1 MISPLS
7 GLGRAIGIGV
17 LALMPLTGAGQ
28 WIGDSS
34 SEAAIQ
40 RGILYIYNL
49 SLDSARTQFRTV
61 TKSHPDHPAG
71 YFFLSTV
78 EWWGILIDFDNTSK
92 DEKLLSL
99 LDKTI
104 EVCDKRLDLNEND
117 TAALFFKGGAL
128 GFRGRLHGNRT
139 DWLKAANA
147 GREAL
152 PIVHKAYSLD
162 PGNYDI
168 LLGIGIYDY
177 YAAIIPEQFPLVK
190 PLMLLFPSGDKQR
203 GLRELRRAADSARYA
218 GIEAS
223 YFLMQ
228 VLQNYEHRYDEA
240 MNIASQLSLRFPMNA
255 VFHKYVGRCAASLG
269 RWEEMHLT
277 WSEILRRVNE
287 HKPGYTSNIER
298 EAEYYLGQ
306 YEMESGSYDSAL
318 AHLYRCDE
326 LSRKLD
332 TGEPSGFMIVANL
345 RIGMLYDLQMKRELA
360 LKQYEKVLK
369 LNDYMNS
376 HKQAEEYRKVPYRKS

>member
-1 MISPLS
+1 M
-7 GLGRAIGIGV
+7 
-17 LALMPLTGAGQ
+17 LALIPLISAGQ
-28 WIGDSS
+28 WVGDST

-40 RGILYIYNL
+40 RGILHIYNL
-49 SLDSARTQFRTV
+49 SFDSARAEFRSV
-61 TKSHPDHPAG
+61 TKAHPDHPAG

-78 EWWGILIDFDNTSK
+78 EWWGILIDFENTSR

-104 EVCDKRLDLNEND
+104 EVCDSRLDLNEND

-128 GFRGRLHGNRT
+128 GFRGRLHGNRS

-152 PIVHKAYSLD
+152 PIVRKAFSLD
-162 PGNYDI
+162 PGNHDI

-177 YAAIIPEQFPLVK
+177 YAAVIPEQFPLVK
-190 PLMLLFPSGDKQR
+190 PLMFLFPTGDKQR

-223 YFLMQ
+223 YFLLQ
-228 VLQNYEHRYDEA
+228 VLQNYERRYDEA
-240 MNIASQLSLRFPMNA
+240 MVIASRLSSQFPQNS

-269 RWEEMHLT
+269 RWEEMHVT

-287 HKPGYTSNIER
+287 KQAGYTPNVER

-306 YEMESGSYDSAL
+306 YEMESGSYDTAL
-318 AHLYRCDE
+318 THLYRCDE
-326 LSRKLD
+326 LSRTLD
-332 TGEPSGFMIVANL
+332 TEEPSGFMIIANL
-345 RIGMLYDLQMKRELA
+345 RIGMLYDLQLKRDLA

-369 LNDYMNS
+369 LNEYMNS
-376 HKQAEEYRKVPYRKS
+376 HKQAEEYSKVPYKKS